1 MVLQTKA
8 DFMHAHLQC
17 DNFFS
22 LLNRPYKDG
31 MAELQP
37 MLTWCAARNLYA
49 DKRNSK
55 HRHHQSS
62 HNFVLGADAGCR
74 LC

>member
-37 MLTWCAARNLYA
+37 MLT
-49 DKRNSK
+49 
-55 HRHHQSS
+55 
-62 HNFVLGADAGCR
+62 
-74 LC
+74 